1 MAGVPTTLAWARWR
15 FAASTAVAGIAA
27 CWFVSFVLPG
37 LLGYHQWLVPG
48 DAWTTIGAAQWAS
61 AGAVGSVYSQS
72 PWYDVLP
79 GFITLIA
86 PLVSVGDHLGL
97 VMGFPHP
104 LAYPSMW
111 KLLGPAFFVCGGT
124 CTLAVDY
131 LAESLGVTVR
141 RRRALAVTVGALIVV
156 PTAGYPAGH
165 PEDLVALALVCLSLA
180 LAGRGRLYG
189 AAIVLSLAV
198 MTQTWAGLLVPAL
211 VAYSPAGRGIGTA
224 ARATLLPG
232 LVAALLLCLD
242 FQHAGTNL
250 LGQALAAG
258 KGQRLP
264 WWYLARHASVHVGNR
279 VIPAVAGSTTRWLAV
294 VVACAAAVVVRRRPS
309 PAALVAAAGVAL
321 WARGVFEAE
330 YWPYYLAPA
339 TALMLVLCVSTTEG
353 RGRRWL
359 AGWAGAILLY
369 INAPFSYFVYH
380 RLQLPPALALAVLVS
395 SGGLAMAAS
404 MPAWRQ
410 RRTRRH
416 TSVAPPAA
424 APITAPHALAGR
436 PTSTTANGAVGA

>member
-15 FAASTAVAGIAA
+15 FAASTAVAGVAA

-86 PLVSVGDHLGL
+86 PLVSVGNHLGL

-131 LAESLGVTVR
+131 LAESLGVTVH

-180 LAGRGRLYG
+180 LAVRGRLHG
-189 AAIVLSLAV
+189 AAIMLSLAV
-198 MTQTWAGLLVPAL
+198 MTQTWAGLLVPVL
-211 VAYSPAGRGIGTA
+211 VAYSPAGRRIATA

-242 FQHAGTNL
+242 FRHAGTNL

-264 WWYLARHASVHVGNR
+264 WWYLGRHAEVHIGSQ
-279 VIPAVAGSTTRWLAV
+279 VIPAVEGSSTRWLAI
-294 VVACAAAVVVRRRPS
+294 VVACAAAGFVLRRPA
-309 PAALVAAAGVAL
+309 PAALVAAACVAL

-339 TALMLVLCVSTTEG
+339 ATLMLLLCVATTEEQ
-353 RGRRWL
+353 GRRWF

-380 RLQLPPALALAVLVS
+380 RLQLPPAVALIVLLA
-395 SGGLAMAAS
+395 SGGLSVAAS
-404 MPAWRQ
+404 VSARPQ
-410 RRTRRH
+410 LRTRRQA
-416 TSVAPPAA
+416 TFTAPAA
-424 APITAPHALAGR
+424 PPITAPQALAGR
-436 PTSTTANGAVGA
+436 PISSTANGAVGA